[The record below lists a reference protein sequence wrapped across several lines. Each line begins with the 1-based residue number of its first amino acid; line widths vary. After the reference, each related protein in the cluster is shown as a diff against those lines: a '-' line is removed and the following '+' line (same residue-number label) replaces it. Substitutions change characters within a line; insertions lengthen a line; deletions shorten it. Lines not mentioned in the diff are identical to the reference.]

1 MSSKFFSI
9 PSFAKINLSLRILG
23 KRNDGFHELSTIFQT
38 ISLHDNLT
46 FSEDS
51 ELILTSDTKKIP
63 LDERNLIIKA
73 AKLLKEKYGIKM
85 GAKINLE
92 KNIPAPGG
100 LGGGSSN
107 AAIALLG
114 LSKLWEIEI
123 DFVNLLE
130 LGELLGSDVPFF
142 FYGGTA
148 IGTGRGTKIFPR
160 QEINERNMLIVTPAV
175 DVSTA
180 DAFGGLNA
188 THLTNNSSKT
198 ILQICRYEA
207 ELMLLQQ
214 SSMKNDFEEI
224 VFKLEPEIERVK
236 KSLISSGAKTALM
249 SGSGASVLAIF
260 ENEVRLQSA
269 LYNLKT
275 ERDWR
280 VFPVK
285 TVSHPI
291 YIESLKYFDSLLQK
305 DC

>member
-1 MSSKFFSI
+1 MSTKFFSI

-23 KRNDGFHELSTIFQT
+23 KRDDGFHELCTIFQT
-38 ISLHDNLT
+38 VSLHDKLT

-73 AKLLKEKYGIKM
+73 AKLLKEKYGTKL

-123 DFVNLLE
+123 NFASLLE
-130 LGELLGSDVPFF
+130 LGKLLGSDVPFF

-148 IGTGRGTKIFPR
+148 IGTGRGADIIR
-160 QEINERNMLIVTPAV
+160 REEINENNMLIVTPRV

-180 DAFGGLNA
+180 AAFGRLNA
-188 THLTNNSSKT
+188 AHLTNNSSKS

-207 ELMLLQQ
+207 ESMLLQQ
-214 SSMKNDFEEI
+214 LLMKNDFEEI
-224 VFKLEPEIERVK
+224 VFKLEPEIKRVK
-236 KSLISSGAKTALM
+236 KSLVSSGAKIALM
-249 SGSGASVLAIF
+249 SGSGASVFAIF
-260 ENEVRLQSA
+260 ENEMQLQSA
-269 LYNLKT
+269 FHNLQS
-275 ERDWR
+275 ERNWR
-280 VFPVK
+280 VFPVT
-285 TVSHPI
+285 TVSRTS

>member
-23 KRNDGFHELSTIFQT
+23 KRDDGFHELCTIFQT

-51 ELILTSDTKKIP
+51 ELILTSDMKKIP

-73 AKLLKEKYGIKM
+73 AKLLKEKYGIKS

-123 DFVNLLE
+123 NFASLLE
-130 LGELLGSDVPFF
+130 LGKLLGSDVPFF
-142 FYGGTA
+142 FYGGTT
-148 IGTGRGTKIFPR
+148 IGTGRGADIIKR
-160 QEINERNMLIVTPAV
+160 EEINENNMLVVTPRV
-175 DVSTA
+175 DVLTA
-180 DAFGGLNA
+180 AAFGRLNA
-188 THLTNNSSKT
+188 AHLTNNSSKS

-207 ELMLLQQ
+207 ESMLLQQ
-214 SSMKNDFEEI
+214 SLMKNDFEEI
-224 VFKLEPEIERVK
+224 VFKLEPEIKRVK

-249 SGSGASVLAIF
+249 SGSGASVFAIF
-260 ENEVRLQSA
+260 ENKMQLQSA
-269 LYNLKT
+269 FHNLKS
-275 ERDWR
+275 ERNWR
-280 VFPVK
+280 VFPVT
-285 TVSHPI
+285 TVSRTS

-305 DC
+305 DY